1 MLKCP
6 IWQNRDPGCVLSA
19 LTCCFIK
26 QKVFSINLFM
36 NCCALC
42 LDTNSFQVKW
52 LTIENIL
59 TFFHIKCFWSDSFL
73 TENGRKLGFSQDVSP
88 TEINQ
93 CWKYF
98 EFVYLKAF
106 ASLNAAESGS
116 RVNYSISLVP
126 GAQLQVFFTFFTGLS
141 SWKFQEHFVDI

>member
-1 MLKCP
+1 MLFYKTKG
-6 IWQNRDPGCVLSA
+6 ILKQ
-19 LTCCFIK
+19 FIHE
-26 QKVFSINLFM
+26 L
-36 NCCALC
+36 LC
-42 LDTNSFQVKW
+42 MMFDTNRFQVKC

-73 TENGRKLGFSQDVSP
+73 TENGRNLRFSQDVSP

-98 EFVYLKAF
+98 KFVYLKAF

-126 GAQLQVFFTFFTGLS
+126 GAQLQVFFMFIFM
-141 SWKFQEHFVDI
+141 FQDSVPGNSRSILLTHSCLYTNFVISFGD